1 MTDKPTYRATP
12 ADYAHL
18 PTELKNYPY
27 WCLWKYESRGN
38 KDWTKIPYSA
48 HGGMTSSNKPST
60 FDNFSRVFSV
70 LERRAGR
77 YNGVGIGVF
86 GDIVALDIDHCIA
99 EDGCFNEVAEAI
111 VEKLDSYSEL
121 SPSHCGLRI
130 IVTCPGFTYDKAEYY
145 VNRHGVLEFY
155 AASVTDKF
163 VSITGNSLDDPPK
176 PVREVSPETL
186 MQILDQYMR
195 RSTVRTKTAAE
206 VPEELSEDELALE
219 VAEVMNRMRRGSN
232 WEKARILLDGESPSG
247 DVSADDQALCN
258 ILAFYSQKNSQ
269 VIDAIFRQSGRYRNK
284 WCEQRGALTYGEM
297 TIKRAID
304 DCQQVW
310 SPSYRTI
317 PTGDV
322 AAALAWLQ
330 EHDVAHNRRYTHDD
344 IGAGYLLADYMKPFA
359 RYVPEKKNWRYFTGV
374 YWRDDTGGKKV
385 AETAKDMSRA
395 LTAYAA
401 ASHEDKDFQEF
412 IKWAGVWSK
421 ASSRR
426 TFIEEASSVHCVSAS
441 GFDNDSWLLNLNNG
455 TLDLRTLELHEHN
468 PDDLITQLAPVDYDP
483 SATCP
488 RWDTFISE
496 IMEPSDDEADGRDKS
511 TVGAEK
517 AAFLQTYLG
526 YCLTGDT
533 SAEAFLVM
541 YGPTS
546 RNGKSVCVEAVRN
559 ILGTYSRT
567 VNAETL
573 LQAKRDGRGPS
584 EDIARLCGVRM
595 ASVGE
600 LPQGSKL
607 DAALIKYLTGG
618 DTLNARYLGENSFDY
633 RPQFKLLLH
642 TNHLP
647 ACSDMSVFNS
657 GRAQVLPFSR
667 HFEEWEQDRNLKRL
681 FREPQNQSAIL
692 NWMIQ
697 GLRKYREKGLHA
709 PAAVKA
715 ATAEYRKDGDKVA
728 RFIEERLRKSYESME
743 RVSLVYAAY
752 KLWCQHEGVYPE
764 SSRQFRQRIIG
775 AGIVIANR
783 RPTSGE
789 NPTDVIVGYSLCSDF
804 DDLKDAS

>member
-1 MTDKPTYRATP
+1 MIAAYRNIPQGLRETGSF
-12 ADYAHL
+12 
-18 PTELKNYPY
+18 
-27 WCLWKYESRGN
+27 CLWKYQMRDGRR
-38 KDWTKIPYSA
+38 TKLPYDPNTGRKA
-48 HGGMTSSNKPST
+48 RSNDQATFADYST
-60 FDNFSRVFSV
+60 AVAA
-70 LERRAGR
+70 LERSGGR
-77 YNGVGIGVF
+77 YDGLGIGVF
-86 GDIVALDIDHCIA
+86 EPLVGIDIDHCIDA
-99 EDGCFNEVAEAI
+99 AG
-111 VEKLDSYSEL
+111 
-121 SPSHCGLRI
+121 RI
-130 IVTCPGFTYDKAEYY
+130 SD
-145 VNRHGVLEFY
+145 
-155 AASVTDKF
+155 
-163 VSITGNSLDDPPK
+163 
-176 PVREVSPETL
+176 
-186 MQILDQYMR
+186 
-195 RSTVRTKTAAE
+195 
-206 VPEELSEDELALE
+206 LALDIIE
-219 VAEVMNRMRRGSN
+219 SCGSYAE
-232 WEKARILLDGESPSG
+232 KSPSG
-247 DVSADDQALCN
+247 EGVHILLKVSPDFTYEDGRYYIKNPNNGVELYAAGHTNRYLTLTGDRLNDADIKECDEALLQILERYMVRGGTRGNVTDVIRDIVENDTAADEDTALIDDAELLNRMLSSKQGDKIARLWAGEWQDDYTSHSEADLALCN
-258 ILAFYSQKNSQ
+258 HLAFYCRKD
-269 VIDAIFRQSGRYRNK
+269 DAQMDRLFRSSGLYREDKWDRKQSGS
-284 WCEQRGALTYGEM
+284 TYGRI
-297 TIKRAID
+297 TIARAVD
-304 DCQQVW
+304 DCTEVW
-310 SPSYRTI
+310 TPGYR
-317 PTGDV
+317 PVEHGGQEH
-322 AAALAWLQ
+322 ALRWLQ

-374 YWRDDTGGKKV
+374 YWGDDTGGKKV

-401 ASHEDKDFQEF
+401 ALHEDKDFQEF

-455 TLDLRTLELHEHN
+455 TLDLRTFELHEHN

-483 SATCP
+483 AATCP
-488 RWDTFISE
+488 RWDAFIEE
-496 IMEPSDDEADGRDKS
+496 IMVPSDDEADSRDKS

-607 DAALIKYLTGG
+607 DAALIKSLTGG

-667 HFEEWEQDRNLKRL
+667 HFEEREQDRNLKRL

-783 RPTSGE
+783 RPTPGE

>member
-1 MTDKPTYRATP
+1 MIAACRNIPQGVRETGRF
-12 ADYAHL
+12 
-18 PTELKNYPY
+18 
-27 WCLWKYESRGN
+27 CLWKYQERGGRR
-38 KDWTKIPYSA
+38 TKMPYDPNTGRKA
-48 HGGMTSSNKPST
+48 RSNDQATFADYST
-60 FDNFSRVFSV
+60 AVAA
-70 LERRAGR
+70 LEQPGGR
-77 YNGVGIGVF
+77 YDGLGIGIFEPLVGI
-86 GDIVALDIDHCIA
+86 DIDHCIDA
-99 EDGCFNEVAEAI
+99 VGQISDLALDIIESCGSYAEKSPSGEGVHILLKVSPDFTYEDGRYYIKNPNNG
-111 VEKLDSYSEL
+111 VEL
-121 SPSHCGLRI
+121 
-130 IVTCPGFTYDKAEYY
+130 
-145 VNRHGVLEFY
+145 Y
-155 AASVTDKF
+155 AAGHTNRYLTLTGDRLNDADIKECDEELLQILERHMVRGGTRGNVTD
-163 VSITGNSLDDPPK
+163 VIRDIMEND
-176 PVREVSPETL
+176 
-186 MQILDQYMR
+186 
-195 RSTVRTKTAAE
+195 TAADE
-206 VPEELSEDELALE
+206 DAALIDDAELL
-219 VAEVMNRMRRGSN
+219 NRMRSSKQGD
-232 WEKARILLDGESPSG
+232 KIARLWAGEWQDDYTSQSE
-247 DVSADDQALCN
+247 ADLALCN
-258 ILAFYSQKNSQ
+258 HLAFYCRK
-269 VIDAIFRQSGRYRNK
+269 DAAQMDRLFRLSDLYREDKWDRKQSGS
-284 WCEQRGALTYGEM
+284 TYGRI
-297 TIKRAID
+297 TIARAVD
-304 DCQQVW
+304 DCTEVW
-310 SPSYRTI
+310 TPGYR
-317 PTGDV
+317 PVEHGGQEH
-322 AAALAWLQ
+322 ALQWLQ
-330 EHDVAHNRRYTHDD
+330 EHDIAHNRRYTHDD

-455 TLDLRTLELHEHN
+455 TLDLRTFELHEHN

-483 SATCP
+483 AATCP
-488 RWDTFISE
+488 RWDAFIEE
-496 IMEPSDDEADGRDKS
+496 IMVPSDDEADGRDKS

-728 RFIEERLRKSYESME
+728 RFIEERLRKSCESME